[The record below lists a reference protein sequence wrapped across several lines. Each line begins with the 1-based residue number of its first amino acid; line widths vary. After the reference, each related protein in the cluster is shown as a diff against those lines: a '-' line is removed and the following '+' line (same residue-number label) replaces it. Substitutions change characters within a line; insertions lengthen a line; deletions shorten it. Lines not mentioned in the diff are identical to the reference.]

1 MRKIVI
7 AVLVQFFCLG
17 YLLSQTS
24 EPAKKSYLVSG
35 VSYATNS
42 VWQGRSDSI
51 ITPGVGVSLGYH
63 LKCGLYLDGGLSII
77 PSREIDKLDLATLR
91 AGYDFAFIKDV
102 FTGNVSYVK
111 NFYSQYSTQVGSE
124 VQGGVGAELA
134 YDFSLFQ
141 LGVNGEYSYGAKSD
155 IGLTATL
162 GKSIEIEMAKGHSLN
177 LTPSLTAYAGTQNLY
192 GLYLV
197 KRPKKANN
205 GKKSRTTTT
214 TTASSSKEIAYS
226 KFNMLDID
234 LSLPISYTYKKF
246 TFGVTPTFA
255 IPLNVQADEFTG
267 HPFYINFS
275 LEFKL

>member
-1 MRKIVI
+1 MVKNLIV
-7 AVLVQFFCLG
+7 VLTLLICSS
-17 YLLSQTS
+17 YLQSQTNES
-24 EPAKKSYLVSG
+24 SKKSYLTSG
-35 VSYATNS
+35 VSYSTNS

-63 LKCGLYLDGGLSII
+63 LKSGFYVDGGLSII
-77 PSREIDKLDLATLR
+77 PSREINKLDLATLS
-91 AGYDFAFIKDV
+91 AGYSFSLIKDV
-102 FTGNVSYVK
+102 FTGNISYVK
-111 NFYSQYSTQVGSE
+111 NFYSQYSTQVASE

-141 LGVNGEYSYGAKSD
+141 LGVNTEYSYGTKKD

-162 GKSIEIEMAKGHSLN
+162 GKSIEIEMAKSHSLN
-177 LTPSLTAYAGTQNLY
+177 LSPSLTAYAGTQNLY

-197 KRPKKANN
+197 KRPKKANK
-205 GKKSRTTTT
+205 GKKSGSTTTST
-214 TTASSSKEIAYS
+214 TSGVSYS

-234 LSLPISYTYKKF
+234 LSVPLSYEYKRF
-246 TFGVTPTFA
+246 TFGMTPTFA
-255 IPLNVQADEFTG
+255 IPLNVQPDEFTG